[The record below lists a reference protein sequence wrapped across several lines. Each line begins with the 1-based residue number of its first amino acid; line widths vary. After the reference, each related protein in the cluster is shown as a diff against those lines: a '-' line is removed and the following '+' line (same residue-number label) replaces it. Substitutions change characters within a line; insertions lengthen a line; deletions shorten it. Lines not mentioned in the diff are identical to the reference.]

1 MKDAERRDTVLEET
15 MTTPPVRMILKW
27 SVPHGE
33 SRPIVSALQG
43 LMISTRAET
52 GCLGCSLSTEV
63 RNRVLI
69 HYTEEWNSEGD
80 LIRRLRSDRFA
91 ALAEL
96 MEHSSEYPTME
107 FNIQGA
113 TRGMDYAEEIRG
125 TL

>member
-1 MKDAERRDTVLEET
+1 
-15 MTTPPVRMILKW
+15 MTTATVRMILKW

-43 LMISTRAET
+43 LMISTRSEA

-63 RNRVLI
+63 RNRVVI
-69 HYTEEWNSEGD
+69 HYTEEWNSEND
-80 LIRRLRSDRFA
+80 LIRHLRSDRFA

-96 MEHSSEYPTME
+96 MEYSSEYPTME

-113 TRGMDYAEEIRG
+113 TRGIDYAEEIRG
-125 TL
+125 IL